1 MQVPAA
7 LMAGLV
13 DRDILAA
20 WRSKPALPYSGGAK
34 NTVKSRGF
42 RMASVLRGNYTPKK
56 EVKAPTQDA
65 GQSLEERFER
75 EALKKVG
82 GSVAFVAKKK
92 VTWSVPEK
100 K

>member
-1 MQVPAA
+1 
-7 LMAGLV
+7 MA
-13 DRDILAA
+13 
-20 WRSKPALPYSGGAK
+20 
-34 NTVKSRGF
+34 N
-42 RMASVLRGNYTPKK
+42 VLRGNYTPKK
-56 EVKAPTQDA
+56 EVKAPTQEA

-92 VTWSVPEK
+92 VTWSLPEK